1 MLDTIAA
8 ASPPKKV
15 LSHLK
20 RSSGDVP
27 TNPLLHSSTIK
38 SAKKVQCEESSK
50 AF

>member
-27 TNPLLHSSTIK
+27 TKFTATKSSKLAK
-38 SAKKVQCEESSK
+38 SATIIGI
-50 AF
+50 